1 MAGIYERKRNLRR
14 IGPIIDRTNIAIS
27 VAIIVCAAVII
38 LDIKKNLF
46 MFPVIFTLA
55 AIMNGLMAFK
65 CYKMAEMIRMV
76 VLLIAFALLVVLSI
90 IGYIVTLS

>member
-1 MAGIYERKRNLRR
+1 MATIYERRRSLRR
-14 IGPIIDRTNIAIS
+14 IGPIIDKTNIAIS
-27 VAIIVCAAVII
+27 AAIIVCAVVIV
-38 LDIKKNLF
+38 LDIKRYLF
-46 MFPVIFTLA
+46 LFPVIFTLA

-76 VLLIAFALLVVLSI
+76 VLLIAFAMLVVLSI